1 MHPFDEDSAAL
12 CKKIEEELNRT
23 YRSVAGTVPFM
34 TLAGAAL
41 ETHLDQVEKGRKLC
55 KAMLDGLGLPCRDE
69 VAAIAKRLIKNE
81 ARLDQL
87 DDDLY
92 GTVLELM
99 QSRAKLSQLSAELAK
114 LGNSKASN

>member
-1 MHPFDEDSAAL
+1 MHPLDEDSAAL

-23 YRSVAGTVPFM
+23 YRCVAGTVPFM

-41 ETHLDQVEKGRKLC
+41 EAHLDQVERGRKRC
-55 KAMLDGLGLPCRDE
+55 KAMLDSLGLPCSDE

-87 DDDLY
+87 EEHLY
-92 GTVLELM
+92 GTMLELM
-99 QSRAKLSQLSAELAK
+99 QSRTRLSQLSAELAE
-114 LGNSKASN
+114 LANS